1 MKGCLVKRYLY
12 TVING
17 YVKVPNHIIISESS
31 LNYFIDYYGCIAP
44 VYFIYTINNERPRSS
59 LTSEFNDFQYLLKF
73 FFLFYNFHCCYFFSS
88 GVLGSC

>member
-44 VYFIYTINNERPRSS
+44 VYFIYTINNERP
-59 LTSEFNDFQYLLKF
+59 
-73 FFLFYNFHCCYFFSS
+73 
-88 GVLGSC
+88 